1 MSVTKYNKGTK
12 FNVNLTGL
20 QFIKM
25 EDVFQMSE
33 DEKAIS
39 GKKPVYTITGIFIN
53 SKSKFGPRPFVST
66 PDFLMDLP
74 SYQLETVKQMLA
86 DEELIKDVNAGKVGF
101 SVRAYFSNKYKKDC
115 YSVDFEDI
123 IPNVDEPNDSQS
135 ESNDTLPF

>member
-12 FNVNLTGL
+12 FDANLTGL

-33 DEKAIS
+33 DEKAVS
-39 GKKPVYTITGIFIN
+39 GKKPVYKITGIFIN

-86 DEELIKDVNAGKVGF
+86 DDELIKDVNSGKVGF
-101 SVRAYFSNKYKKDC
+101 SVRSYYSNKYNKDC
-115 YSVDFEDI
+115 YSVEFEDI
-123 IPNVDEPNDSQS
+123 NPDEF
-135 ESNDTLPF
+135 ESDDELPLK